1 MVQLVWAGV
10 RMVERSLALLRMAQR
25 VLAGLIQLSMRCLAG
40 ILQACTLHSAL

>member
-10 RMVERSLALLRMAQR
+10 RMAEPSLALLRMAQR